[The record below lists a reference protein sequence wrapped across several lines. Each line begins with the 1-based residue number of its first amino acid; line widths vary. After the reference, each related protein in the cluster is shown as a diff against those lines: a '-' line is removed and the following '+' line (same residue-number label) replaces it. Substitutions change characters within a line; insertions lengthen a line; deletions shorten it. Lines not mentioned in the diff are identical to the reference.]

1 MIQGD
6 LCVILFSPATYSS
19 STPHDTKSQHL
30 ATDSHSVPGMC
41 MYSVYNLLIQNY
53 CGTTLRQT
61 PLGPKKL
68 SIIERV
74 SSGQG
79 FIMHYVGYI
88 WDSVCVHYRDE
99 GVSSKRGSTVGLH
112 GLSLA
117 SSV

>member
-1 MIQGD
+1 MEPLLGGHHWDQQ
-6 LCVILFSPATYSS
+6 
-19 STPHDTKSQHL
+19 KS
-30 ATDSHSVPGMC
+30 
-41 MYSVYNLLIQNY
+41 
-53 CGTTLRQT
+53 
-61 PLGPKKL
+61 

-112 GLSLA
+112 GLSSA